1 MAHTLDGCH
10 LHTGPQENSQ
20 VWKSIPSSKNESPA
34 LLSWRTWC
42 PEQGGE
48 VAAGRALGWPF
59 LSWRFWE
66 VVRGGLRVQTE
77 GWGSP
82 PPGPLDGQAR
92 APEAQG
98 DGTSAWVGLKATPA
112 LAAIGASPEP
122 AALVGTQAL
131 PCPHATHPDLRH
143 FLLHHPEGPSPGLGV
158 RLLQDGLAL
167 CPCLEPATLPGPHP
181 RLLGPPAAR
190 QPLWPQPHGLGPG
203 LRPQRAAAL
212 WGCKRWPRASP
223 WCHRPAPGRVPGAAA
238 PRCAGVWMT
247 WWPSP
252 PTGAR
257 PSPGAAG
264 ATRGAQ

>member
-10 LHTGPQENSQ
+10 LHTGPQETPQ

-66 VVRGGLRVQTE
+66 VVRGGPRVQIE
-77 GWGSP
+77 WWGSP

-112 LAAIGASPEP
+112 LGAIGESPDQPPSWAHRPFPAHTRHILTCHIFSFTILRDPARDLESAFYKTASPF
-122 AALVGTQAL
+122 V
-131 PCPHATHPDLRH
+131 HAWSLRH
-143 FLLHHPEGPSPGLGV
+143 FLAHTRAFYDTRRPDSHCGRNLMASDLGFDHNAPPPCGGASGGP
-158 RLLQDGLAL
+158 AL
-167 CPCLEPATLPGPHP
+167 P
-181 RLLGPPAAR
+181 
-190 QPLWPQPHGLGPG
+190 
-203 LRPQRAAAL
+203 
-212 WGCKRWPRASP
+212 
-223 WCHRPAPGRVPGAAA
+223 PGAI
-238 PRCAGVWMT
+238 
-247 WWPSP
+247 
-252 PTGAR
+252 
-257 PSPGAAG
+257 
-264 ATRGAQ
+264 AQHPDESLGLLRRAVLGSG